1 MVKKISAH
9 INLASPGEHEYLASV
24 SFEHARSVALR
35 IQEIKLRPSRN
46 EKPYKVPLSL
56 LTWFTEHAAAGR
68 ELTREENGQAIEAKL
83 FTNQAVLREQ
93 IETFSLKN
101 KFYLEVEVTELN
113 QNDESSAR
121 EDQGVMNIEVQ
132 LFYGPKAKCSL
143 SLEPLNLGTEEQLL
157 FPKNCG
163 ADGRFD
169 LVEAGVKSNLG
180 PLDPRSDKRLLLCTV
195 KLSDTWQPLRNSI
208 IERLHIYEGT
218 TEVPSVYIEDEHHYE
233 ELYKTFPHAQNKK
246 FPKGSK
252 AFGPLLPSAPKEKR
266 GPWTISLKAPLNDP
280 FWLEMAEIRAAHNNQ
295 PLRGFVE
302 LLIPEPGGNIQVECQ
317 FAIQFDDEDW
327 LIITDGAAVAAPL
340 LLPVNRE
347 KSFWQEDSL
356 AGELCLSV
364 PKIHCP
370 ASQFLSIQYFGFGL
384 SEGPVNIALTPSK
397 KDAEFYNVKP
407 EVTEMSNQQHQL
419 ILLNQIAL
427 NKKQKLQ
434 KSEFKLKCFWPDK
447 QKTETFK
454 INIKLV
460 EKSYSQ
466 ALSIDIGS
474 KAIAVAGIDPNS
486 EADVIINL
494 PLGKNAQN
502 QFFDE
507 AFITSK
513 VSLSGR
519 LDSAE
524 DDSELDEQNW
534 RTKDFPMSIS
544 FSKSGWKK
552 SAVTSRLKKLQRS
565 YDLALPSKLETEAG
579 EKFNLKR
586 IFSQVSNSEDPPS
599 NGVQITGAIE
609 GERTKFSPPVFL
621 SATRLQQKDRD
632 EGDGASPLE
641 TDHFKTGLT
650 SSLNSSWLMSDVLD
664 ELYNFYGTYL
674 NSQKALSGNNAGT
687 ESDEKQKT
695 SKLKKEVFLTLT
707 HSSNLSDTGKRRYE
721 IAGASTLAKYEQGSF
736 LEMGPMAELLG
747 FTGSDQLKNNVVLL
761 DEITA
766 SSYHSL
772 KEMAERDQPARAR
785 KIQQIHIDIGA
796 SHAAL
801 CAQSGWVGESNAL
814 VDTVHGIIE
823 LPLGARALELALT
836 KEISQVLETAIGAG
850 AQIIRQI
857 DLPNNLEGVIA
868 AEKEETKIA
877 FGQNQFLK
885 NLRQAIYHSQTV
897 KDQAGNDL
905 HIVIGKSE
913 EKSNLPLTLD
923 ASVVPQGDPI
933 SLWHGLRGEQLV
945 CISSEGGAEAE
956 GDEKTWHIEL
966 RLEIDA
972 LAQKVGPLSTYL
984 AFVAELLPRSI
995 EQVLPKTSQRAER
1008 LFSVS
1013 GGASLFAP
1021 FRKLIETTAKNL
1033 EYRLLPLPEDY
1044 KDAKSPTSL
1053 GALELF
1059 HHQNKAPMMKESPNV
1074 ILVPL
1079 SDGNEAENDMIS
1091 VAENGKLIVIKTPST
1106 GGALQKNIS
1115 SVQLIETL
1123 PGFGSLLNEDPKAVY
1138 CQTYLDDLDRATADQ
1153 WAVAGA
1159 EWQTYLDLCYQTL
1172 LNMPVEVSQ
1181 NNDTSP
1187 EFENTGAVVKPE
1199 GQNWAYK
1206 TLKKEE
1212 AQLTIG
1218 EKTFWVSTGLSR
1230 STF

>member
-35 IQEIKLRPSRN
+35 IQEIRLRPGRN

-68 ELTREENGQAIEAKL
+68 ELTREENGQATEAKL

-101 KFYLEVEVTELN
+101 KFYLEVEITELD
-113 QNDESSAR
+113 QNDESCAR
-121 EDQGVMNIEVQ
+121 DDQGVMSIEVQ
-132 LFYGPKAKCSL
+132 LYYGPKAKCSL
-143 SLEPLNLGTEEQLL
+143 SLEPLIFES
-157 FPKNCG
+157 PKNGTNKHLSFPNHCG
-163 ADGRFD
+163 SEGRFD
-169 LVEAGVKSNLG
+169 LVQATVKSNLG

-195 KLSDTWQPLRNSI
+195 KLSDTWQPIRNSI
-208 IERLHIYEGT
+208 IERLHIYEGA
-218 TEVPSVYIEDEHHYE
+218 TEVPSEYIEDEHHYE
-233 ELYKTFPHAQNKK
+233 ELYKAFPHAQNKK

-295 PLRGFVE
+295 PLRGIVE

-317 FAIQFDDEDW
+317 FAIQFSGDDW
-327 LIITDGAAVAAPL
+327 LIIADGSAVSAPL

-347 KSFWQEDSL
+347 KAFWQEDSL
-356 AGELCLSV
+356 AGELTLSV

-370 ASQFLSIQYFGFGL
+370 SSQFLSIQYFGFGL

-454 INIKLV
+454 INIKQV

-474 KAIAVAGIDPNS
+474 KSIAVAAINLNS
-486 EADVIINL
+486 EADQIISL
-494 PLGKNAQN
+494 PLGKITEHHYL
-502 QFFDE
+502 DE
-507 AFITSK
+507 AFIPSK

-519 LDSAE
+519 LDSAVAE
-524 DDSELDEQNW
+524 SQLDEQNW
-534 RTKDFPMSIS
+534 RTKQHPLSIS
-544 FSKSGWKK
+544 FSKSGWQK
-552 SAVTSRLKKLQRS
+552 SAIETRLTKLQRS
-565 YDLALPSKLETEAG
+565 YDLALPPKKISAG
-579 EKFNLKR
+579 EKLNLKR
-586 IFSQVSNSEDPPS
+586 VFSQVSNSEIPPS
-599 NGVQITGAIE
+599 NGLHSGDSTE
-609 GERTKFSPPVFL
+609 GVKTKSAPPLFL
-621 SATRLQQKDRD
+621 TATRMQNEENKTED
-632 EGDGASPLE
+632 ETTPLE
-641 TDHFKTGLT
+641 TEHFKTGLT
-650 SSLNSSWLMSDVLD
+650 SSLNASWLMSDVLD

-674 NSQKALSGNNAGT
+674 NSQKRLL

-695 SKLKKEVFLTLT
+695 AKLKKEVLLTLS
-707 HSSNLSDTGKRRYE
+707 HSSNLSETGKRRYRL
-721 IAGASTLAKYEQGSF
+721 AGASTLAKYEQGSF
-736 LEMGPMAELLG
+736 LGMGPMAELLG
-747 FTGSDQLKNNVVLL
+747 LTGPDQLKNNVALI
-761 DEITA
+761 DEVTA
-766 SSYHSL
+766 SSYHAL
-772 KEMAERDQPARAR
+772 KEMAERDQPARAK
-785 KIQQIHIDIGA
+785 KIQQIHIDIGT

-801 CAQSGWVGESNAL
+801 CAQSGWVGENNAL
-814 VDTVHGIIE
+814 VEIVHGQIE
-823 LPLGARALELALT
+823 LPLGARTLELALT
-836 KEISQVLETAIGAG
+836 KEIAQILETALGAG
-850 AQIIRQI
+850 AQVLKQV
-857 DLPNNLEGVIA
+857 DLPSSIEDAIS
-868 AEKEETKIA
+868 AEKEETETA
-877 FGQNQFLK
+877 FGHNQFLK
-885 NLRQAIYHSQTV
+885 NLRQALYQSGNV

-905 HIVIGKSE
+905 HIVIGCSDE
-913 EKSNLPLTLD
+913 QTSLPLTLG
-923 ASVVPQGDPI
+923 ASIDPQGEPI

-945 CISSEGGAEAE
+945 CLSSEDGRE
-956 GDEKTWHIEL
+956 GTKEWHIEL
-966 RLEIDA
+966 RLEVDA
-972 LAQKVGPLSTYL
+972 LAQRVGPLSTYL

-995 EQVLPKTSQRAER
+995 EQVLPKAGQRVER

-1021 FRKLIETTAKNL
+1021 FRKLVETTAKNL
-1033 EYRLLPLPEDY
+1033 EFRLLPLPEDY
-1044 KDAKSPTSL
+1044 REAKSAISL
-1053 GALELF
+1053 GALEVF
-1059 HHQNKAPMMKESPNV
+1059 HHQNKVPMIKQSPNV

-1079 SDGNEAENDMIS
+1079 SNESEEENDMIS
-1091 VAENGKLIVIKTPST
+1091 VAENGKLIVIETAST
-1106 GGALQKNIS
+1106 EGLLQKNIS

-1153 WAVAGA
+1153 WSVAAA
-1159 EWQTYLDLCYQTL
+1159 EWQAYLDLCYQTL
-1172 LNMPVEVSQ
+1172 LNMPVETPESSGSEE
-1181 NNDTSP
+1181 TS
-1187 EFENTGAVVKPE
+1187 E
-1199 GQNWAYK
+1199 GQSWVYK

-1218 EKTFWVSTGLSR
+1218 EKTFWVSTGLTR